1 VNTRRRNI
9 ALLIES
15 SNTYAREMLHGIRNW
30 MRENEP
36 WSIRLFEHGRG
47 AEVPEWLRDWPGDG
61 IIARVENERIAEAL
75 LATRLPVVDV
85 SAALRTV
92 PFPRVVTDSDA
103 VTRLAA
109 KHLLERGFK
118 YFGYCGL
125 PDFLWSAQRA
135 KFFKAQIEQAGYT
148 CDVFSRPAVRGKT
161 SRIEAEVSSIA
172 RWLEKLPKPVGVLA
186 CYDARGQQ
194 VLEACQLAGLAVP
207 DQVAVMGVHND
218 KLLCD
223 LCDPPLTSV
232 IPNSRR
238 TGHFAASL
246 LARMIRGERI
256 PATVHQIEP
265 IGVAERQSTDVVAVA
280 DPKVSAAVRFI
291 REHAQSNLTVGE
303 VLRAVPMSRTVLER
317 KFQQLLGETPHAYM
331 QRVRLSHVKTLLATT
346 DLPIGTIAERCGF
359 EHTEYMSVAFKRVV
373 GTSPREY
380 RETHA
385 ANRRLPGGKLA

>member
-1 VNTRRRNI
+1 
-9 ALLIES
+9 
-15 SNTYAREMLHGIRNW
+15 M
-30 MRENEP
+30 
-36 WSIRLFEHGRG
+36 FEHGRG

-85 SAALRTV
+85 SAALRAV

-109 KHLLERGFK
+109 KHLLERGFNH
-118 YFGYCGL
+118 FGYCGR
-125 PDFLWSAQRA
+125 PDFLWSKQRETL
-135 KFFKAQIEQAGYT
+135 FKKHLQAAGFR
-148 CDVFSRPAVRGKT
+148 CDVFSHPPATRKT
-161 SRIEAEVSSIA
+161 SRVEAEVHAIA
-172 RWLEKLPKPVGVLA
+172 RWLDKLPKPVGVLA

-207 DQVAVMGVHND
+207 EQVAVIGVHND
-218 KLLCD
+218 ELLCD

-246 LARMIRGERI
+246 LARMIRGEKI
-256 PATVHQIEP
+256 PTTVHQIEP

-291 REHAQSNLTVGE
+291 RERAHSNITIGE

-317 KFQQLLGETPHAYM
+317 KFQQLLGETPHAYV
-331 QRVRLSHVKTLLATT
+331 QRVRLAHVKTLLATT
-346 DLPIGTIAERCGF
+346 DLPIGAIAERCGF
-359 EHTEYMSVAFKRVV
+359 EHTEYMSVAFRRAT
-373 GTSPREY
+373 GLSPRDY
-380 RETHA
+380 RAAHA
-385 ANRRLPGGKLA
+385 APGVQAGGGSR